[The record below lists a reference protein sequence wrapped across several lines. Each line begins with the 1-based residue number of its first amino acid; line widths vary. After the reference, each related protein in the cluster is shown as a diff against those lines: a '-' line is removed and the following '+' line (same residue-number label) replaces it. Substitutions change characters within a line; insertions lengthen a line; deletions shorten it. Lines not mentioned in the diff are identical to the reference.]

1 MQLLRS
7 SLHFVDGPDG
17 LISFDVHRTRR
28 RTLAIQVHVD
38 GRIVVRAPQRASLR
52 EIRGVVREKRDWID
66 RKRREFA
73 ARSQELDALRREAA
87 TTRYYLGRPYALQV
101 VPAEDER
108 EGVRLAG
115 GSLEVSVADLDPDH
129 VDSVLDDWYRERARR
144 ELGGR
149 VDLCME
155 RVKSLRV
162 QRPEIRFR
170 KMRTQWGSCSSQGRV
185 TLNTELVKAPWR
197 CIDYVIVHELCHLR
211 ELNHSPRYYAL
222 LERVMPDW
230 HARREALENLS
241 VCF

>member
-7 SLHFVDGPDG
+7 SMHFVDGPDG

-38 GRIVVRAPQRASLR
+38 GRVVVRAPQRASLR

-73 ARSQELDALRREAA
+73 VRSREIQALRRQAE
-87 TTRYYLGRPYALQV
+87 TTRYYLGRPYSLQV
-101 VPAEDER
+101 SLADL
-108 EGVRLAG
+108 EGVRLVN
-115 GSLEVSVADLDPDH
+115 GSMSVAVNNLDPDH
-129 VDSVLDDWYRERARR
+129 VDGVLDAWYRDRARE
-144 ELGGR
+144 ELGSR
-149 VDLCME
+149 IDLCME
-155 RVKSLRV
+155 RVRPLRV
-162 QRPEIRFR
+162 RRPEFRYR

>member
-38 GRIVVRAPQRASLR
+38 GRVVVRAPQRASLR

-73 ARSQELDALRREAA
+73 ARSREIQALRREAE
-87 TTRYYLGRPYALQV
+87 TTRYYLGRPYRLQV
-101 VPAEDER
+101 SLGDL
-108 EGVRLAG
+108 EGVRLVNG
-115 GSLEVSVADLDPDH
+115 TMSVSVNDLDPDH
-129 VDSVLDDWYRERARR
+129 VDGVLDAWYRDRARE

-149 VDLCME
+149 IDLCME
-155 RVKSLRV
+155 RVRPLRV
-162 QRPEIRFR
+162 RRPEFRYR
-170 KMRTQWGSCSSQGRV
+170 KMRTQWGSCSSHGRV